1 MKTPPRPFGWLLQI
15 DAPPRQFGQS
25 IAKLVASY
33 DFTPML
39 KKFSEAMIPIK
50 YIDLLERLKWPV
62 FLIDDEDLR
71 NKILLAC
78 NKQDDAAAVRE
89 IIFDY
94 CSNEFLE
101 AMEQDWNACPA
112 VKEMRKPILLEAMQL
127 QKSGFYYKNRFSF
140 FYNTLDKNS

>member
-1 MKTPPRPFGWLLQI
+1 MQSDVVQNVL
-15 DAPPRQFGQS
+15 QFGQS

-78 NKQDDAAAVRE
+78 NEQEDVDD
-89 IIFDY
+89 
-94 CSNEFLE
+94 
-101 AMEQDWNACPA
+101 
-112 VKEMRKPILLEAMQL
+112 
-127 QKSGFYYKNRFSF
+127 
-140 FYNTLDKNS
+140 